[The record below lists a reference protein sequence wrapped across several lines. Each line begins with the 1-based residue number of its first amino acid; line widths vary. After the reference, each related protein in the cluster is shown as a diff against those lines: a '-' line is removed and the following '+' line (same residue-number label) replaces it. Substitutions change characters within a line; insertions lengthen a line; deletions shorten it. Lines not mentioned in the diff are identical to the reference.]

1 MHRRAL
7 LALLPAALAAACTG
21 PTGTALT
28 RADRRALRIASFRVN
43 PVGGNY
49 RNGGS
54 EFRNRIVVDLAEAL
68 RREFSDREDPS
79 GWTMQAEIGVLDVV
93 GGTATAT
100 GRGQSQ
106 LSATLRLIDQRGA
119 LRASI
124 PLTVTA
130 GAARETLT
138 GTAIGAITGGRD
150 RFYDDLL
157 EAYARDARIL
167 VLGEDLPG
175 ERLVRRARD
184 L

>member
-1 MHRRAL
+1 MDRRIFL
-7 LALLPAALAAACTG
+7 AALASTPLAACTG

-28 RADRRALRIASFRVN
+28 RDERRALRIASFRVA
-43 PVGGNY
+43 PTGGDY
-49 RNGGS
+49 RNGGP
-54 EFRNRIVVDLAEAL
+54 EFRNRIVLDLADAL
-68 RREFSDREDPS
+68 RREFSDRVDPS
-79 GWTMQAEIGVLDVV
+79 GWIMQAEIGVLDVV

-106 LSATLRLIDQRGA
+106 LSATLQLIDQSGT

-130 GAARETLT
+130 GEARESLA
-138 GTAIGAITGGRD
+138 GTAVGAITGGRS
-150 RFYDDLL
+150 RFYEDLL
-157 EAYARDARIL
+157 ETYARDARIVL
-167 VLGEDLPG
+167 LGEDLPG